1 MHFVKKKVNQKRKD
15 FIKKLKSGKILRV
28 PGAYNPLTAKLIEEI
43 GYDAI
48 YVSGGVMSND
58 LGYPDIGLTTLEDVS
73 NRSKQIARVTNLPTI
88 VDIDTGFKNCKNTIQ
103 TFEKVGVAAVH
114 IEDQIERKRCG
125 HLDNKELISTKKMV
139 KKINECI
146 KSRKDKNFKIIAR
159 SDAKS
164 VEGIDKMIDRC
175 KAYID
180 AGAEII
186 FPEALHNEK
195 EFEKVRK
202 SLDVYL
208 LANMTEFGKS
218 ELLNYKKLEQLGY
231 NMVIYPVTTQR
242 LAMKNVEDGLRAI
255 FADGHQKKIID
266 KMQTRKRL
274 YDLVEYE
281 KYNSLD
287 KKIYNFST
295 EGHDK

>member
-1 MHFVKKKVNQKRKD
+1 MHFIEKKPEEKRINLD
-15 FIKKLKSGKILRV
+15 KKLKSNKILRV
-28 PGAYNPLTAKLIEEI
+28 PGAYNPLTAKLIEQI
-43 GYDAI
+43 GYDAV

-58 LGYPDIGLTTLEDVS
+58 LGYPDIGLTTLNDVS
-73 NRSKQIARVTNLPTI
+73 YRSNQIARVTNLPTI
-88 VDIDTGFKNCKNTIQ
+88 VDIDTGFNSCKETIEK
-103 TFEKVGVAAVH
+103 FESIGVSAVH

-125 HLDNKELISTKKMV
+125 HLENKELISTQEMV
-139 KKINECI
+139 KKIKECVNS
-146 KSRKDKNFKIIAR
+146 KKDKNFKVIAR

-175 KAYID
+175 KSYID

-186 FPEALHNEK
+186 FPEALKDEND
-195 EFEKVRK
+195 FEKVRK
-202 SLDVYL
+202 SLSSYL

-218 ELLNYKKLEQLGY
+218 KLMSFTELENLGY
-231 NMVIYPVTTQR
+231 NIVLYPVTTQR

-255 FADGHQKKIID
+255 FTDGHQNNIID

-274 YDLVEYE
+274 YDLVDYE

-287 KKIYNFST
+287 EKIYNFNT
-295 EGHDK
+295 EGHE

>member
-1 MHFVKKKVNQKRKD
+1 MHFVEKEPKQKRED
-15 FIKKLKSGKILRV
+15 FVKKLKSNKILRV

-43 GYDAI
+43 GYDAV

-58 LGYPDIGLTTLEDVS
+58 LGYPDIGLTTLNDVS

-88 VDIDTGFKNCKNTIQ
+88 VDIDTGFKNCIKTIE
-103 TFEKVGVAAVH
+103 TFEKNGITAVH
-114 IEDQIERKRCG
+114 IEDQIDQKRCG
-125 HLDNKELISTKKMV
+125 HLDNKELISQKKMV
-139 KKINECI
+139 KKIKDCV
-146 KSRKDKNFKIIAR
+146 KARKDKNFKIIAR

-164 VEGIDKMIDRC
+164 VEGMDKMLDRC

-186 FPEALHNEK
+186 FPEALSNEK
-195 EFEKVRK
+195 EFEIVRK
-202 SLDVYL
+202 SLDSYL

-218 ELLNYKKLEQLGY
+218 KILDYKVLENLGF
-231 NMVIYPVTTQR
+231 NIVIYPVTTQR
-242 LAMKNVEDGLRAI
+242 LAMKSVEDGLRAI
-255 FADGHQKKIID
+255 FADGHQNNLIG

-287 KKIYNFST
+287 EKIYNFNT
-295 EGHDK
+295 EGHE

>member
-1 MHFVKKKVNQKRKD
+1 MHFVKKKPEDKRID
-15 FIKKLKSGKILRV
+15 FNKKLNSHKILRV

-43 GYDAI
+43 GYDAV

-58 LGYPDIGLTTLEDVS
+58 LGYPDIGLTTLKDVS
-73 NRSKQIARVTNLPTI
+73 NRSNQIARVTNLPTI
-88 VDIDTGFKNCKNTIQ
+88 VDIDTGFKSCKETIE
-103 TFEKVGVAAVH
+103 TLENYGITAIH
-114 IEDQIERKRCG
+114 IEDQIARKRCG
-125 HLDNKELISTKKMV
+125 HLENKELISTEKML
-139 KKINECI
+139 KKIKECVNA
-146 KSRKDKNFKIIAR
+146 KKDKNFKVIAR

-164 VEGIDKMIDRC
+164 VEGLDKMIDRC
-175 KAYID
+175 KSYID

-186 FPEALHNEK
+186 FPEALKNEK

-202 SLDVYL
+202 SLSSYL

-218 ELLNYKKLEQLGY
+218 KLLNYQELENLGY
-231 NMVIYPVTTQR
+231 NIVLYPVTTQR

-255 FADGHQKKIID
+255 FTDGHQNNIID

-274 YDLVEYE
+274 YDLVDYE

-287 KKIYNFST
+287 EKIYNFNT
-295 EGHDK
+295 DGHD

>member
-1 MHFVKKKVNQKRKD
+1 MHFVKKKSEEKRIEFD
-15 FIKKLKSGKILRV
+15 EKLKSKKILRV
-28 PGAYNPLTAKLIEEI
+28 PGAYNPLTAKVIEEI
-43 GYDAI
+43 GYDAV

-58 LGYPDIGLTTLEDVS
+58 LGYPDIGLTTLKDVS

-88 VDIDTGFKNCKNTIQ
+88 VDIDTGFKSCKETIQ
-103 TFEKVGVAAVH
+103 TFENFGISAVH
-114 IEDQIERKRCG
+114 LEDQIEQKRCG
-125 HLDNKELISTKKMV
+125 HLDNKELIKKDKMV
-139 KKINECI
+139 NKIKECVN
-146 KSRKDKNFKIIAR
+146 SRKDKNFKIIAR
-159 SDAKS
+159 SDAKN

-175 KAYID
+175 KSYVD

-186 FPEALHNEK
+186 FPEALKDEF

-202 SLDVYL
+202 SLNCYL

-218 ELLNYKKLEQLGY
+218 KLLNFTQLENLGY
-231 NMVIYPVTTQR
+231 NIVIYPVTTQR

-255 FADGHQKKIID
+255 FKDGHQNNIIS

-281 KYNSLD
+281 KYNALD
-287 KKIYNFST
+287 EKIYNFNT
-295 EGHDK
+295 DGHE

>member
-1 MHFVKKKVNQKRKD
+1 MHFIKKKIKEKRIDFVKK
-15 FIKKLKSGKILRV
+15 IKTGNILRV

-43 GYDAI
+43 GYDAV

-58 LGYPDIGLTTLEDVS
+58 LGYPDIGLTTLNDVS

-88 VDIDTGFKNCKNTIQ
+88 VDIDTGFKNCIKTIE
-103 TFEKVGVAAVH
+103 TFEKNGITAVH
-114 IEDQIERKRCG
+114 IEDQIDQKRCG
-125 HLDNKELISTKKMV
+125 HLDNKELISQKKMV
-139 KKINECI
+139 KKIKDCV
-146 KSRKDKNFKIIAR
+146 KARKDKNFKIIAR

-164 VEGIDKMIDRC
+164 VEGMDKMLDRC

-186 FPEALHNEK
+186 FPEALSNEK
-195 EFEKVRK
+195 EFEIVRK
-202 SLDVYL
+202 SLDSYL

-218 ELLNYKKLEQLGY
+218 KILDYKVLENLGF
-231 NMVIYPVTTQR
+231 NIVIYPVTTQR
-242 LAMKNVEDGLRAI
+242 LAMKSVEDGLRAI
-255 FADGHQKKIID
+255 FADGHQNNLIG

-287 KKIYNFST
+287 EKIYNFNT
-295 EGHDK
+295 EGHE